1 MPNKRRVFTPEFK
14 AEVVNLVLEHNRSVS
29 DVCREMGLGETA
41 VRRWI
46 SQTQTD
52 RGQGSAGAL
61 TSVEREELSRLRR
74 DVRRLQ
80 MERDILKKAT
90 VFFAKES
97 T

>member
-14 AEVVNLVLEHNRSVS
+14 AEVVNLVLEHNRAVS
-29 DVCREMGLGETA
+29 DVCRELGLGETA

-52 RGQGSAGAL
+52 RGKGTAGAL
-61 TSVEREELSRLRR
+61 TSAEREELTRLRR